1 MAERTRAADRL
12 DDLLASRAIEGLG
25 EQEQRELEAL
35 LAAHPE
41 VDADSYDRAAA
52 AVHLALLGE
61 VGAGREMPGALRER
75 LAQSAARVSSSLQP
89 RR

>member
-1 MAERTRAADRL
+1 MAEVLIAGAGIGG
-12 DDLLASRAIEGLG
+12 LATA
-25 EQEQRELEAL
+25 
-35 LAAHPE
+35 
-41 VDADSYDRAAA
+41 
-52 AVHLALLGE
+52 LALQRQGQGFELWEQASALGE